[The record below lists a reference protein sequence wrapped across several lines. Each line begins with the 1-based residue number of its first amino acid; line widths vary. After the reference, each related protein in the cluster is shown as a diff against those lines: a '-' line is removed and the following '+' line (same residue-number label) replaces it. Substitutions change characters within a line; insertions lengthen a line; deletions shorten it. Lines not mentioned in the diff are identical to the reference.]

1 MQCFYFQTSIV
12 KQDLDYDLKKKNKKD
27 KVINAREIVS

>member
-12 KQDLDYDLKKKNKKD
+12 KQDLDYDLKKKKQKRQGNKCP
-27 KVINAREIVS
+27 

>member
-1 MQCFYFQTSIV
+1 MFLFFYFQTSIV
-12 KQDLDYDLKKKNKKD
+12 KQDLDYDLKKKD